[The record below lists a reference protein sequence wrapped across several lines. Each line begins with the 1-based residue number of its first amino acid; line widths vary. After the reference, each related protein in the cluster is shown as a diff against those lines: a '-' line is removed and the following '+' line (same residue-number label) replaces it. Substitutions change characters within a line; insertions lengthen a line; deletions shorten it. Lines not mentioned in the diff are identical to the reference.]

1 MRLMAT
7 STQPRRTRQCGTS
20 MGSTCFCYSWLD
32 AALSPRHPLHHL
44 EPCAGTRGLSA
55 PSVRATAQ
63 PCVSPLCSCQLRA
76 VLSSI
81 TGCGDG
87 WTGLIFP
94 SAPVAGVGSEKSSS
108 CLEALSFLRGADMAL
123 HCQSSAPSSRNNS
136 GNLNC
141 SGFGGA
147 GPTNSVRG
155 EGTRTAEG
163 NTGIFHPSSSTASLG
178 TGDHMD
184 TPRCIQ
190 LQKLTPDQEGFLHL
204 LVPAEPMG
212 SGVSWALSI
221 M

>member
-108 CLEALSFLRGADMAL
+108 CLEALSFLRGADVGWTANPL
-123 HCQSSAPSSRNNS
+123 LLAVGTTVGISIAQGLGELVQPTACVGREHGLQRATLVSFTPAAP
-136 GNLNC
+136 
-141 SGFGGA
+141 
-147 GPTNSVRG
+147 
-155 EGTRTAEG
+155 
-163 NTGIFHPSSSTASLG
+163 
-178 TGDHMD
+178 
-184 TPRCIQ
+184 Q
-190 LQKLTPDQEGFLHL
+190 LP
-204 LVPAEPMG
+204 
-212 SGVSWALSI
+212 
-221 M
+221 